1 MNESSEI
8 LQPSIVFETTHTK
21 KYEKIL
27 YMFCHCLFGI
37 IVGGTIGL
45 FMMFIYNQII

>member
-1 MNESSEI
+1 MSESSKI
-8 LQPSIVFETTHTK
+8 LEPSIVFETTQTN

-27 YMFCHCLFGI
+27 YMFCHCLFGL

-45 FMMFIYNQII
+45 FLMFIYNQII